1 MKHISLL
8 LSALFLSISGA
19 QAVASTCDINYTR
32 TACPGKEVISY
43 KKCDGKQSC
52 TKTVTVDTADACRAK
67 AVAACANDR
76 LDITKS
82 KVITAMFNGKPIQN
96 KAGGTDHCL
105 DYAERAAEFNQ
116 CGN

>member
-1 MKHISLL
+1 MKRLVLSLSSLL
-8 LSALFLSISGA
+8 LLGVSSLSYAGK
-19 QAVASTCDINYTR
+19 CDLGYTR
-32 TACPGKEVISY
+32 TACPGQEATSY
-43 KKCDGKQSC
+43 KKCDGKASC
-52 TKTVTVDTADACRAK
+52 TKTVDADSADACRSK

-82 KVITAMFNGKPIQN
+82 KAITASFDGKPVMN

-116 CGN
+116 CSK

>member
-8 LSALFLSISGA
+8 VSALLFSVSGSL
-19 QAVASTCDINYTR
+19 AVAGSCDIKYTR
-32 TACPGKEVISY
+32 AACPGKEAISF
-43 KKCDGKQSC
+43 KKCDGKVSC
-52 TKTVTVDTADACRAK
+52 VKTVTADSAEACRVK

-82 KVITAMFNGKPIQN
+82 KVINATFDGKPVSN

-105 DYAERAAEFNQ
+105 DYSARSEEFNQ
-116 CGN
+116 CGS

>member
-1 MKHISLL
+1 MKSSFVLSSVLL
-8 LSALFLSISGA
+8 LSISA
-19 QAVASTCDINYTR
+19 TQAIAGTCEISYTR
-32 TACPGKEVISY
+32 TACAGKEDISY

-52 TKTVTVDTADACRAK
+52 TKAVTVNTVDECRSK

-82 KVITAMFNGKPIQN
+82 KVIAATFNGKSISN

-116 CGN
+116 CN